1 VRTVFGRGI
10 PKSVHAI
17 LSVAKG
23 LGSSHGATCP
33 GDTSA
38 SVGAAHCRSTR
49 AARMGR
55 LNLPR
60 AFTVLLVFFMPRT
73 APLAAQT
80 AAGVPIYLDPKQPIE
95 RRVDDL
101 LRRMTLKEKVGQ
113 LNLPCVYV
121 DELGKTIP
129 EKMEACRRFAAGTY
143 TSEIGPGCGFF
154 TLADTILHK
163 GVRQQVDYFNELQK
177 IALTQ
182 TRLKIPLL
190 EDEEGTHGAMFPGAT
205 VFPEGLAIGST
216 FDMPLVKAIYA
227 AAAQE
232 ARSVGIHVLST
243 LVLELDRDPRMG
255 RNEEAYTEDPYLY
268 SRIAEN
274 IVRGAQGSNIDAP
287 DKTIALMTDF
297 PTQSEPASG
306 LERGAIELS
315 ERTLRENFLLPWIA
329 AFRAGALGVMAGYP
343 EIDDVPEHSSVKWN
357 DTILR
362 HELGFK
368 GIEVS
373 EGGGFGTLIY
383 EDIVP
388 TQKEAGAL
396 ALRAGVDLDITY
408 EPAYMGPLIENVREG
423 KVPMALVDRAVRRV
437 LEAKF
442 RLGLFEHP
450 YAELARAER
459 VVHSREHQELALE
472 AAREGIVLLKN
483 ENGLLPLKKNLKS
496 IAVIGPNANDA
507 QNLVGDYAP
516 SVILQPMKTILDGI
530 KGKVS
535 PTTRV
540 LYARGCAVNDQ
551 DRSGIAAAVD
561 AARHAEVAVVVAGEQ
576 ARREGNSNRAS
587 PTDGEGY
594 DVASL
599 DLTGVQEDLVRA
611 VAATGTPTVLVLIN
625 GRPLS
630 VRWEAEH
637 LPAIVEAW
645 NPGEAGGQA
654 VADVLF
660 GDYNPSGRLAI
671 TIPRSVGQLPVYY
684 DYKPSKAY
692 WIGEGWTHHRGYVDM
707 PGTPLYPFGYGLS
720 YTQFQYSNLRIDPP
734 EIYSQGE
741 AQVSVDVENTGKR
754 AGVETVQLYLHERYA
769 PVSTPVK
776 QLRGFERVAL
786 EPGEKKTVTFRIG
799 PEDLQLLDRNMHWV
813 VVPGTFDIMVGKSSA
828 DIVLKGSLEVK
839 DSGGLAGYE

>member
-1 VRTVFGRGI
+1 MR
-10 PKSVHAI
+10 
-17 LSVAKG
+17 
-23 LGSSHGATCP
+23 
-33 GDTSA
+33 DTSVK
-38 SVGAAHCRSTR
+38 SFLDRWQR
-49 AARMGR
+49 KRRPRR
-55 LNLPR
+55 LGQLPK
-60 AFTVLLVFFMPRT
+60 FLGLLVVVLGIALHFGTQFE
-73 APLAAQT
+73 AQSS
-80 AAGVPIYLDPKQPIE
+80 AGASIYLDPKQPIE

-101 LRRMTLKEKVGQ
+101 LSRMTLKEKVGQ

-121 DELGKTIP
+121 NQLGKTIP
-129 EKMEACRRFAAGTY
+129 EKMIACRRFAAGTY

-154 TLADTILHK
+154 TLANTILHK
-163 GVRQQVDYFNELQK
+163 GVKQQVEYFNELQK

-190 EDEEGTHGAMFPGAT
+190 EDEEGTHGSMFPGAT

-216 FDMPLVKAIYA
+216 FDMPMVRSIYA
-227 AAAQE
+227 VAAQE
-232 ARSVGIHVLST
+232 ARAVGIHILST

-274 IVRGAQGSNIDAP
+274 IVRGAQGSNINAP

-315 ERTLRENFLLPWIA
+315 ERALRENFLPPWIA
-329 AFRAGALGVMAGYP
+329 AFKAGALGVMAGYP
-343 EIDDVPEHSSVKWN
+343 EIEDEPEHSSVKWN

-362 HELGFK
+362 HDLGFK

-383 EDIVP
+383 EHIVP

-396 ALRAGVDLDITY
+396 ALRAGVDVNITY
-408 EPAYMGPLIENVREG
+408 EPAYMGPLIENVEEG
-423 KVPMALVDRAVRRV
+423 KVPMWLIDRAVRRV
-437 LEAKF
+437 LEVKF

-450 YAELARAER
+450 CADLARAER
-459 VVHSREHQELALE
+459 VMHSKEHQQLALR

-483 ENGLLPLKKNLKS
+483 ENKLLPLKKDLKS
-496 IAVIGPNANDA
+496 IAVIGPNADDA
-507 QNLVGDYAP
+507 SNMVGDYAP
-516 SVILQPMKTILDGI
+516 QVILQQVSSILDAI
-530 KGKVS
+530 KAKVS
-535 PTTRV
+535 PATQV
-540 LYARGCAVNDQ
+540 LYAKGCAVNDQ
-551 DRSGIAAAVD
+551 DKSGIPAAVE
-561 AARHAEVAVVVAGEQ
+561 AAKKAGVAIVVVGEQ
-576 ARREGNSNRAS
+576 ARREGEHAGPA

-611 VAATGTPTVLVLIN
+611 VAATGTPTVLVMTN

-645 NPGEAGGQA
+645 NPGEAGGEA

-660 GDYNPSGRLAI
+660 GEYNPSGRLAI

-684 DYKPSKAY
+684 NYKPSKAY
-692 WIGEGWTHHRGYVDM
+692 WIHRGWARHRGGYVNL
-707 PGTPLYPFGYGLS
+707 PASPLYPFGYGLS
-720 YTQFQYSNLRIDPP
+720 YTQFQLSNLRIDPP
-734 EIYSQGE
+734 QIFNHGE
-741 AQVSVDVENTGKR
+741 THVKVDVENTGKR
-754 AGVETVQLYLHERYA
+754 AGVETVQLYLHEQYA

-776 QLRGFERVAL
+776 QLRGFERVSL
-786 EPGEKKTVTFRIG
+786 EPGQKKTVTFTLG
-799 PEDLQLLDRNMHWV
+799 PEDLQLLDRNMHRV
-813 VVPGTFDIMVGKSSA
+813 VVPGTFDIMIGKSSA
-828 DIVLKGSLEVK
+828 DIVLKGALEVK
-839 DSGGLAGYE
+839 GSGGLAGFE